1 MASTTR
7 DALARAKGGKGPT
20 FIECVTYRMGLHT
33 TADDPGR
40 YRMKAEEA
48 EWQKKDPILRFREYL
63 KGKGVWTEAWQAQID
78 QDIEADIRRAVESAE
93 AEREFDPADMFDY
106 VFASKPPYL
115 QAQQAELRAVL
126 SQAQEVSHA

>member
-1 MASTTR
+1 
-7 DALARAKGGKGPT
+7 
-20 FIECVTYRMGLHT
+20 MGLHT

-63 KGKGVWTEAWQAQID
+63 KGKGFWDETWQTQID
-78 QDIEADIRRAVESAE
+78 QEIDAEIRRAVEAAE
-93 AEREFDPADMFDY
+93 ADRDFDPTDMFDY
-106 VFASKPPYL
+106 VFATMPPHL

-126 SQAQEVSHA
+126 SRAQEVSHA